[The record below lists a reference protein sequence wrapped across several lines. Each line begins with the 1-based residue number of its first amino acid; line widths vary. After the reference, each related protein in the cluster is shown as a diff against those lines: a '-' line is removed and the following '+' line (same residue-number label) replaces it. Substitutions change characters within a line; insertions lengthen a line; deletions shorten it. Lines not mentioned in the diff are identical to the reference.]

1 MESKIKSLKKHLMQY
16 RFPYVIITCGIAF
29 CIKSILK
36 IHCIDSISMN
46 LKFLKEIVLTYIL
59 FEVALRIYNNENI
72 LTKYESDLINIKKS
86 LEEAEKKNNFILYK
100 ELTNKIYDIDSA
112 MVQYRMENPVL
123 KKLEVY
129 LVVLFGIL
137 SMICFLIE

>member
-1 MESKIKSLKKHLMQY
+1 MGDKQKLFKNHLLQY
-16 RFPYVIITCGIAF
+16 RFPYVFITCGIAF
-29 CIKSILK
+29 CIKNLFK
-36 IHCIDSISMN
+36 IHSVDSISMN
-46 LKFLKEIVLTYIL
+46 LKFFKEIVLTYLL

-72 LTKYESDLINIKKS
+72 LTKYESDLINLKKS
-86 LEEAEKKNNFILYK
+86 LEEAEKKNNFTLNK

-112 MVQYRMENPVL
+112 LVQYRMENPVL